1 MLDPKFLRD
10 ELAQTAQRLAA
21 RGFELDVA
29 ALAALEARR
38 KDLQSST
45 QELQNERNV
54 RSKSIGKAK
63 QAGEDIA
70 PLLAEVG
77 ELGDKWMRPKL
88 N

>member
-38 KDLQSST
+38 KDLQSAP
-45 QELQNERNV
+45 QN
-54 RSKSIGKAK
+54 
-63 QAGEDIA
+63 
-70 PLLAEVG
+70 
-77 ELGDKWMRPKL
+77 
-88 N
+88 